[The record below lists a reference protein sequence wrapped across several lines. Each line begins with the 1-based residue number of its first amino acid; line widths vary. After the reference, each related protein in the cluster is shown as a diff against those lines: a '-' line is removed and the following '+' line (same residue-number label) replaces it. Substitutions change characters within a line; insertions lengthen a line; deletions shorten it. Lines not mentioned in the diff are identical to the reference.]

1 MNRIEKK
8 SYIKISVLIIVVVAL
23 LFVEVSYLP
32 EKIKAISLEII
43 DKKQEIRDLD
53 IQIGKL
59 EDIKK
64 EFKEIEDNNNNIE
77 KYVVNYSDMYDF
89 TVSIEDIVK
98 KSSVEYDSRVLSKED
113 TFLIEDSLLYLDYDI
128 NVSGDF
134 NKTMEFLSYL
144 ESLEY
149 YNNIEKITVRSK
161 SKTGKYELDEVSLN
175 FVLRVYAWDDRKK

>member
-1 MNRIEKK
+1 MNRVEKK

-23 LFVEVSYLP
+23 FFVEVSYLP

-53 IQIGKL
+53 IQIGRL
-59 EDIKK
+59 EDTRK
-64 EFKEIEDNNNNIE
+64 EFKKIEDSSNNIE

-89 TVSIEDIVK
+89 TVSIEDVVK
-98 KSSVEYDSRVLSKED
+98 KSSVEYDGRVLSRED

-134 NKTMEFLSYL
+134 NKTMELLSSL

-149 YNNIEKITVRSK
+149 YNNIEKITVRGK
-161 SKTGKYELDEVSLN
+161 SKMGKYELDEVSLD